1 MNIKKLKV
9 PKKMRVTSMSSNK
22 FRGMKVSRSIKSI
35 KKLDIKKRFPSL
47 RKRKSVGGTGGA
59 GAVGGASGGANRVGI
74 RRSSSKWISSVR
86 KKILRPK
93 FPGHKGRNKNII
105 IIHNNTSITG
115 NEDDNRTSCATVIKE
130 ISSVKEEDV
139 TSIDSAAPP
148 PHDQASK
155 EEETTTTEEQEEEET
170 TTTEEQEEEESRDGS
185 EIMKLREEMAAVHIQ
200 SLFRGHLA
208 RRAIRALKSLV
219 KLQAVVRGVC
229 VRRQARIALHC
240 MNTMVRLQDRI
251 RARQLLSRPS
261 DAVEA

>member
-59 GAVGGASGGANRVGI
+59 GAVGGASGGAGRVGI

-105 IIHNNTSITG
+105 IIHNNTSISG

-155 EEETTTTEEQEEEET
+155 EEETTT
-170 TTTEEQEEEESRDGS
+170 EEQEEEESRDAS

-208 RRAIRALKSLV
+208 RRAIKALKSLV

-251 RARQLLSRPS
+251 RARQLLCRAS
-261 DAVEA
+261 DAIEA

>member
-1 MNIKKLKV
+1 
-9 PKKMRVTSMSSNK
+9 MRVTSMSSNK

-130 ISSVKEEDV
+130 ISSVKEED
-139 TSIDSAAPP
+139 
-148 PHDQASK
+148 
-155 EEETTTTEEQEEEET
+155 
-170 TTTEEQEEEESRDGS
+170 
-185 EIMKLREEMAAVHIQ
+185 
-200 SLFRGHLA
+200 A